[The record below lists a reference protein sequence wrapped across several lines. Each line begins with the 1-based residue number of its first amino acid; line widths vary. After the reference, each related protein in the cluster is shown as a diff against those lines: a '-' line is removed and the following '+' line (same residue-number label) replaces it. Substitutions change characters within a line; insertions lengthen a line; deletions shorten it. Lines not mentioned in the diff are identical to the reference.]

1 MVGAAGEPDLK
12 RLTPFLDSDRSAW
25 STVIIAITSAALTA
39 CLFLAPK
46 VITTGLLIGL
56 VAFSIGFVTTH
67 PEFMPEILVIAAYV
81 GLVGV
86 KLEVGSLNLR
96 PNMFIALVGVL
107 PSLRR
112 EGPAAISRFFLAANA
127 IYLLVTVLHAS
138 SVFFRRGV
146 ADCFLLTL
154 NLAQYAIVA
163 RAADMER
170 LLRIVF
176 IVAST
181 SYTFLIFLYGL
192 VSVGGFP
199 GLTQQETPEIL
210 RLTLLGT
217 TQAAYI
223 LFSLVTF
230 LVYLCFFGH
239 PFSKILTLWCLA
251 SHFVALALTFSRAA
265 WLALL
270 AVIILFLCFALVR
283 FPLRRSFRGI
293 YVLASITLSIGAFGY
308 WYASRDATEILTER
322 AEAVSLEEGTVVDR
336 LVLWNNMLE
345 DWRNAPLFGHGAH
358 DYAKFRD
365 TPEQV
370 SENYLLEL
378 LHSGGIIT
386 AGFFLLGIFALGW
399 RAIPWT
405 WSAAVER
412 PWSLPL
418 LAGFA
423 AMSMSALT
431 NPAMTGGIYW
441 IGAGLL
447 SLSALPGR
455 ARVET
460 PRTLIPNNVLP
471 QID

>member
-1 MVGAAGEPDLK
+1 MGNPALR
-12 RLTPFLDSDRSAW
+12 RLIPILISDGSAW
-25 STVIIAITSAALTA
+25 STVIIAITSAAVVA
-39 CLFLAPK
+39 CVFLAPK
-46 VITTGLLIGL
+46 VILTTLLIGL
-56 VAFSIGFVTTH
+56 AAFSIGFVIPH
-67 PEFMPEILVIAAYV
+67 PEFMPEILVTAAYV

-86 KLEVGSLNLR
+86 KLEIGNLNLR

-107 PSLRR
+107 PMLRR
-112 EGPAAISRFFLAANA
+112 EGSATISRFFLAANA
-127 IYLLVTVLHAS
+127 IYLLVTVLHS
-138 SVFFRRGV
+138 DSLFFRRGV
-146 ADCFLLTL
+146 ADCFLLSL

-163 RAADMER
+163 RAAEVER
-170 LLRIVF
+170 LLRTMF
-176 IVAST
+176 IAASA
-181 SYTFLIFLYGL
+181 SYTLLICMYGF
-192 VSVGGFP
+192 VSVGAFP
-199 GLTQQETPEIL
+199 TLTQQETPEIL

-239 PFSKILTLWCLA
+239 PFSKLLTMWCLA

-270 AVIILFLCFALVR
+270 AVIILFWCFALVR
-283 FPLRRSFRGI
+283 FPLRRAFRGI
-293 YVLASITLSIGAFGY
+293 LVLASIILSIGAFGY
-308 WYASRDATEILTER
+308 WYASRDAAEIITER
-322 AEAVSLEEGTVVDR
+322 AEAVSFEEGTVVDR
-336 LVLWNNMLE
+336 LVLWDNMLE
-345 DWRNAPLFGHGAH
+345 DWRNAPWFGHGAH
-358 DYAKFRD
+358 AYAKFRD

-378 LHSGGIIT
+378 LHSGGIAT

-405 WSAAVER
+405 WSAAEKR

-423 AMSMSALT
+423 AMSISALT

-441 IGAGLL
+441 IGVGLL
-447 SLSALPGR
+447 SLSALPGTD
-455 ARVET
+455 RVGT
-460 PRTLIPNNVLP
+460 HGALISNNVFP
-471 QID
+471 QIG